1 MGRRAL
7 WRPHDLPDSISRSGP
22 VLKHG
27 SLVGTDLKQSD
38 FTTKIAF
45 TATGGQLSSPAEIPN
60 SGEAIIAALVSP
72 DSGWGAVTGANPRAV
87 DVLGY
92 DRDELLTM
100 TPTDLTDGPDRDQ
113 LGRAATDL
121 FAAGRERI
129 ALNLKAK
136 DGSRVMVDM
145 SLHLITLSDQ
155 AMGLCVFTNGRSGSV
170 AGPDDDEVEADRRL
184 LEESIKGAAVIQQS
198 LLPEAPP
205 SLAEAEI
212 GWQFSPSYLVG
223 GDIFNFFRLDETH
236 LGFYICDVA
245 GHGVPA
251 AMITVSVSQMLQPVL
266 GQILKK
272 RLTEPP
278 YYQIV
283 RPEKVLI
290 ALDETF
296 PFSRFNKFFSILYLI
311 LDLKTGRMVYGN
323 AGHPPPVLIHADKT
337 TDLLRERGPVI
348 GLGGLLP
355 FPQGETRLQPGDR
368 LILYTDGAIDHRD
381 TLGTILGLDQLK
393 KMAAESV
400 ESTISGTLDHL
411 FDRLVQY
418 GQGRPFRDDVTL
430 VGLHYLGQREK

>member
-1 MGRRAL
+1 M
-7 WRPHDLPDSISRSGP
+7 
-22 VLKHG
+22 
-27 SLVGTDLKQSD
+27 
-38 FTTKIAF
+38 
-45 TATGGQLSSPAEIPN
+45 SSTSVEIPN
-60 SGEAIIAALVSP
+60 SGEAIIAALLSP
-72 DSGWGAVTGANPRAV
+72 DSGWGAVTGANPRAA

-92 DRDELLTM
+92 DRAELTAM
-100 TPTDLTDGPDRDQ
+100 TPADLTDGPDRDRLCQ
-113 LGRAATDL
+113 AAADL
-121 FAAGRERI
+121 FTVGRKRI
-129 ALNLKAK
+129 SLALKAK
-136 DGSRVMVDM
+136 DGSLVQVDM
-145 SLHLITLSDQ
+145 SLHLITMSEQ
-155 AMGLCVFTNGRSGSV
+155 AVGLCVFTNGQPDNLGES
-170 AGPDDDEVEADRRL
+170 DDDVIDVDRRL
-184 LEESIKGAAVIQQS
+184 MEESIKGAAVIQQS

-205 SLAEAEI
+205 NLAEAEI
-212 GWQFSPSYLVG
+212 DWQFTPSYLVG
-223 GDIFNFFRLDETH
+223 GDIFNFFRLDEGH

-272 RLTEPP
+272 RLPEPP
-278 YYQIV
+278 HYQIV
-283 RPEKVLI
+283 RPENVLI

-296 PFSRFNKFFSILYLI
+296 PFNRFNKFFSILYLI
-311 LDLKTGRMVYGN
+311 LDLKTGRLVYGN
-323 AGHPPPVLIHADKT
+323 AGHPPPVLIHSDGT

-355 FPQGETRLQPGDR
+355 FPEGEARLVPGDR

-400 ESTISGTLDHL
+400 ELTISEALDHL

-430 VGLHYLGQREK
+430 VGLHYLGPDGKSVAGGD